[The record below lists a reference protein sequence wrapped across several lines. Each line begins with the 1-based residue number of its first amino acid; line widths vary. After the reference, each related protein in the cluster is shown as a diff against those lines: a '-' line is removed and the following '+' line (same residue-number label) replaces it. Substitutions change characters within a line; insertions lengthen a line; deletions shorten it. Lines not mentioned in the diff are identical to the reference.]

1 MRATTSHESAWA
13 TSCPSYKKVFVFG
26 LINLLLSG
34 AVSAKAAEK
43 SQNLIVNPSFEK
55 ADGKNPAGWRTE
67 SWGGRGDFTY
77 AAVGRMGDH
86 SVMISSTSGAD
97 IGWSQEV
104 NVRPF
109 CRYKLTGWIKTE
121 DLRADSARGA
131 LFNLHN
137 MQGVRSGAIKGTNDW
152 TQVEMDFQTET
163 QSTVQVN
170 CLFGGW
176 GQATGKAWF
185 DDLNL
190 QLISTDVKSRR
201 RPKMYYTDD
210 SHGRAFAK
218 DPDVARFGG
227 RYLMYYTISRPGK
240 GIAIGVAES
249 ENLNDWEKIGEVLP
263 EADYEKKGIGA
274 PAALVR
280 EGKLHL
286 FYQTYGNR
294 EKDAICHA
302 WSEDGV
308 SFTRNSTNPIFRPTG
323 DWNCG
328 RAIDADVIE
337 FKGSYLLYCA
347 TRDPSYEIQKLVV
360 ASSPV
365 ESGFRRESWKQLGN
379 DSILAPELFWEKKCI
394 EAASVCERDGR
405 LYMFYAGGYNNEP
418 QQIGCAVSSDGV
430 EWRRLSELPL
440 LPNGKAGEWN
450 SSESGHPGIF
460 VDEGGQMYLFFQ
472 GNNNKGKS
480 WFLSNMVVKWEGEA
494 PLLVRQRDY
503 EIFRIREKVKPSI
516 TVDLAKTQEPISEFI
531 YGQFIEHLG
540 RCIYGGIWAEMLE
553 DRKFYFPITAD
564 YKPYGGGGITKE
576 RPFPVVSASPWQ
588 IAGSAESVR
597 MAEKESFVGE
607 HTPLIESG
615 SAIRQLDLGL
625 LKDKQ
630 YQGYLWLKS
639 DKQYADVAV
648 SLVWGAG
655 GANRES
661 ASFRAVSDRYIKF
674 PFQFTAGTDT
684 NEGSLE
690 ITVSEGS
697 CYVGAVSLMPAD
709 NIEGMRADT
718 MKLLMDLNAPLYR
731 WPGGNFV
738 SGYDWRDGIGDRD
751 RRPPRMNPAWTG
763 VEHNDFGFDEFI
775 RFCGMLNAEPLVTV
789 NTGFGDAYSAAD
801 QLQYANGSIDTYWG
815 KKRAENGMSF
825 PFGVQFWCIGN
836 EMFGDWQLGHM
847 KLEHYVQKHNWIVD
861 IMRKV
866 DPDIVKI
873 ASGNAGPWSEG
884 LLRNCSNHI
893 DLIAEHFYCQERP
906 DLIDHTTQIAERIRQ
921 KVKFH
926 RDLRE
931 KLDTLNGKDVRI
943 AMTEWNYWYGPH
955 VFGELGTRY
964 FLKDALG
971 IARGLHEYFRHT
983 DIVYMANYAQTV
995 NVIGCIKASKTDAV
1009 MGATGQVLKLYRNHF
1024 GQIPV
1029 EAAGEFDRLDVSAAL
1044 TADRQKVTVA
1054 IVNPT
1059 HQKYEVSL
1067 NIKGRAVSPSA
1078 ASWYIT
1084 GPDEGAFNDPGKSEL
1099 VKIERENA
1107 DVDMSRIR
1115 ISPLSVS
1122 LFELNLQ

>member
-1 MRATTSHESAWA
+1 MRKLCILSIISLLIIFAV
-13 TSCPSYKKVFVFG
+13 KV
-26 LINLLLSG
+26 
-34 AVSAKAAEK
+34 KAEEQNK
-43 SQNLIVNPSFEK
+43 NLIINPSFET
-55 ADGKNPAGWRTE
+55 AEDETPANWRTE
-67 SWGGRGDFTY
+67 GWGGGGDFTY
-77 AAVGRMGDH
+77 ADVGRTGER

-97 IGWSQEV
+97 IGWSQDV
-104 NVRPF
+104 RVRPF
-109 CRYKLTGWIKTE
+109 SRYKLTGWIKTE
-121 DLRADSARGA
+121 DLITESARGA

-137 MQGVRSGAIKGTNDW
+137 MQGVRSEAVKGTNDW

-176 GQATGKAWF
+176 GLATGRAWY

-190 QLISTDVKSRR
+190 QLVATDVESRR

-210 SHGRAFAK
+210 TYGRAFAK

-240 GIAIGVAES
+240 GIAIGIAES
-249 ENLNDWEKIGEVLP
+249 RNLNDWKKIGEVLP
-263 EADYEKKGIGA
+263 EADYEKNGIGA
-274 PAALVR
+274 PAAFAKD
-280 EGKLHL
+280 GKLHL

-302 WSEDGV
+302 WSEDGIN
-308 SFTRNSTNPIFRPTG
+308 FTRNSTNPIFRPTG

-347 TRDPSYEIQKLVV
+347 TRDPSYKVQKLVV

-365 ESGFRRESWKQLGN
+365 ESGFRRESWKQLG
-379 DSILAPELFWEKKCI
+379 DGSILEPELFWEKKCI
-394 EAASVCERDGR
+394 EAPSVCKYDDK

-430 EWRRLSELPL
+430 KWRRLSELPL
-440 LPNGKAGEWN
+440 LPNGKADDWN

-460 VDEGGQMYLFFQ
+460 VDNDGRMYLFFQ
-472 GNNNKGKS
+472 GNNNNGKS
-480 WFLSNMVVKWEGEA
+480 WFLSNMVVKWDGEM
-494 PLLVRQRDY
+494 PFLVRQRDF
-503 EIFRIREKVKPSI
+503 EIFRIRETVKPSI
-516 TVDLAKTQEPISEFI
+516 TIDLAKTREPISKFI

-553 DRKFYFPITAD
+553 DRKFYFPITSD
-564 YKPYGGGGITKE
+564 YRPYGGGGITE
-576 RPFPVVSASPWQ
+576 DRPFPIVSASPWQ
-588 IAGSAESVR
+588 ITGSAEAVR
-597 MAEKESFVGE
+597 MVEQDSFVGE
-607 HTPLIESG
+607 HTPLIDAGSG
-615 SAIRQLDLGL
+615 IEQHGLGL
-625 LKDKQ
+625 IKNKE
-630 YQGYLWLKS
+630 YQGYLWVKA
-639 DKQYADVAV
+639 DKQFADVNV
-648 SLVWGAG
+648 SLIWGAG
-655 GANRES
+655 GGNRDS
-661 ASFRAVSDRYIKF
+661 ASFRVVADRYIKF
-674 PFQFTAGTDT
+674 PFQFTAGANT
-684 NEGSLE
+684 NEGSLG

-697 CYVGAVSLMPAD
+697 CYVGTVSLMPGD

-718 MKLLMDLNAPLYR
+718 MKLLIDLNAPLYR

-801 QLQYANGSIDTYWG
+801 QLEYANGSNDTYWG
-815 KKRAENGMSF
+815 NKRAENGMSV
-825 PFGVQFWCIGN
+825 PFGVSFWCIGN

-847 KLEHYVQKHNWIVD
+847 RLEHYVHKHNWVVD
-861 IMRKV
+861 VMRRV
-866 DPDIVKI
+866 DPDIVTI

-884 LLRNCSNHI
+884 LLRHCPDHI
-893 DLIAEHFYCQERP
+893 DLIAEHFYCQERSG
-906 DLIDHTTQIAERIRQ
+906 LVDHTTQVAERVRQ

-931 KLDTLNGKDVRI
+931 KLDALDGKDIRI

-995 NVIGCIKASKTDAV
+995 NVIGCIKTSKTDAV
-1009 MGATGQVLKLYRNHF
+1009 VAATGQVLKLYRNHF

-1029 EAAGEFDRLDVSAAL
+1029 EATGEFDQLDVSAAL
-1044 TADRQKVTVA
+1044 SADRQKLTVA

-1067 NIKGRAVSPSA
+1067 DPQGRRVSSSIE
-1078 ASWYIT
+1078 SWLIT
-1084 GPDEGAFNDPGKSEL
+1084 GPDEGSFNDPGKPESVTLEEKGTNIDL
-1099 VKIERENA
+1099 SKLQ
-1107 DVDMSRIR
+1107 

-1122 LFELNLQ
+1122 LYALTLQ